1 MTGPRLTAGYSQHP
15 TSALRFDAQKAAVM
29 IVLPGSDRGTKRIL
43 RTFLLAATVL
53 IVVGPLTEALWL
65 LGIGA
70 WMLIGALLIELIY
83 RP

>member
-1 MTGPRLTAGYSQHP
+1 M
-15 TSALRFDAQKAAVM
+15 V
-29 IVLPGSDRGTKRIL
+29 IVLPRSDRGMKR
-43 RTFLLAATVL
+43 LLYALLLPATVL
-53 IVVGPLTEALWL
+53 IVVGSLTEALWL

>member
-1 MTGPRLTAGYSQHP
+1 
-15 TSALRFDAQKAAVM
+15 M
-29 IVLPGSDRGTKRIL
+29 IVLPRSDRGMKR
-43 RTFLLAATVL
+43 LLYALLLPATVL
-53 IVVGPLTEALWL
+53 IVVGSLTEALWL